1 MKTFKTNTLGTIN
14 LLESLRGVKKETIS
28 IIITS
33 DKSYKNIETKKDR
46 QKRHSCRGRPLWR
59 LKVICRYSYKL
70 LCEIFL

>member
-33 DKSYKNIETKKDR
+33 DKSYKNIETKKGYTEKDILPGKTLMAP
-46 QKRHSCRGRPLWR
+46 QSHLQ
-59 LKVICRYSYKL
+59 I
-70 LCEIFL
+70 

>member
-33 DKSYKNIETKKDR
+33 DKSYKNIETKKDI
-46 QKRHSCRGRPLWR
+46 QK
-59 LKVICRYSYKL
+59 KT
-70 LCEIFL
+70 FLPGKTLMAPQSHLQI